1 MNILSKEEAE
11 ELLFWSKSKSLKR
24 DMRKIRQNQYGSYM
38 NDPDYINKYIKFL
51 TFINSLAGH
60 PQKKFKKLTGNS
72 FKI

>member
-1 MNILSKEEAE
+1 MNILSKEEVE
-11 ELLFWSKSKSLKR
+11 ELLYWSKSKSLKK
-24 DMRKIRQNQYGSYM
+24 DMLKVRQNQFSSYV

-60 PQKKFKKLTGNS
+60 PQKKFKKLTGNN